1 VTVTVKVIAEELLQD
16 RVESPPAGR
25 DMLLGLRALQERP
38 VAGEVDV
45 IDRLTVPLD
54 ALPPFT
60 EIVELP
66 VAPARTLTELGF
78 EARKKSVDER
88 TVTATGVVRNA
99 PPPEALT
106 VRVTGPVMVPDV
118 ALKIKN
124 LV

>member
-1 VTVTVKVIAEELLQD
+1 MKVVEEVLLQD
-16 RVESPPAGR
+16 KIESPPAGR
-25 DMLLGLRALQERP
+25 EILLGLRALQERP

-66 VAPARTLTELGF
+66 VAPARTLTELCF

-88 TVTATGVVRNA
+88 TVTATGVVRSA

-106 VRVTGPVMVPDV
+106 VRVTGPMKAPDV